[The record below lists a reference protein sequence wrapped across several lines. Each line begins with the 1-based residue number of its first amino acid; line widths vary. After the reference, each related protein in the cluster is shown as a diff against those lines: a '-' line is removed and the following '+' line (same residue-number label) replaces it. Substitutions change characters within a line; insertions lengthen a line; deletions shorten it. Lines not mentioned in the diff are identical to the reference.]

1 MGFFKEKINTG
12 PEKIKEVLTK
22 GVSEVAVRENLEKR
36 LASGEKLRVKLGIDP
51 TGPNIHIGRAV
62 VLWKL
67 KEFQD
72 LGHQIIFIV
81 GDYTAQ
87 IGDPSDKFAKRPFL
101 SEEEVVKNMKTYKEQ
116 LSRILDVSKVEWRKN
131 SQWLSKLKPIELDR
145 LADLFTVNQMLARRN
160 FKERWEK
167 NQEISLREFHYPLY
181 QGYDSVMVKADV
193 EIGGFDQLF
202 NLLAGRKI
210 QEYFDQPAQDILTTK
225 MLFGL
230 DGRKMATTWGNV
242 LNINEK
248 PGEMFGKI
256 MSIKDDLILDYFL
269 LAAWLPEEEVFKKE
283 ERLKAGENPRDLKL
297 ELAWEITKKYWS
309 REAADKARDNFIK
322 TFQQKAEPEDIKEI
336 KIEKG
341 TELAAFLL
349 AEGLV
354 ESKSDFRRL
363 VKAGAIEMAGQI
375 VKDFDFKISQPG
387 LVKVGK
393 RRFIR
398 VIV

>member
-1 MGFFKEKINTG
+1 MDPIEELLTRGVT
-12 PEKIKEVLTK
+12 EVIDK
-22 GVSEVAVRENLEKR
+22 DR
-36 LASGEKLRVKLGIDP
+36 LKARLLSGEKLRVKLGIDP

>member
-309 REAADKARDNFIK
+309 REASDKARDNFIK

>member
-1 MGFFKEKINTG
+1 
-12 PEKIKEVLTK
+12 
-22 GVSEVAVRENLEKR
+22 
-36 LASGEKLRVKLGIDP
+36 
-51 TGPNIHIGRAV
+51 
-62 VLWKL
+62 
-67 KEFQD
+67 
-72 LGHQIIFIV
+72 
-81 GDYTAQ
+81 
-87 IGDPSDKFAKRPFL
+87 
-101 SEEEVVKNMKTYKEQ
+101 
-116 LSRILDVSKVEWRKN
+116 
-131 SQWLSKLKPIELDR
+131 
-145 LADLFTVNQMLARRN
+145 
-160 FKERWEK
+160 
-167 NQEISLREFHYPLY
+167 
-181 QGYDSVMVKADV
+181 
-193 EIGGFDQLF
+193 
-202 NLLAGRKI
+202 
-210 QEYFDQPAQDILTTK
+210 
-225 MLFGL
+225 
-230 DGRKMATTWGNV
+230 MATTWGNV

-363 VKAGAIEMAGQI
+363 VEAGAIEMAGQI

>member
-297 ELAWEITKKYWS
+297 GLAWEITKKYWS

>member
-363 VKAGAIEMAGQI
+363 VEAGAIEMAGQI

>member
-22 GVSEVAVRENLEKR
+22 GVSEIAVRENLEKR

-363 VKAGAIEMAGQI
+363 VEAGAIEMAGQI

>member
-1 MGFFKEKINTG
+1 MGFLREKIDTR
-12 PEKIKEVLTK
+12 PEKVKEVLTR
-22 GVSEVAVRENLEKR
+22 GVSEIAVRENLEKK
-36 LASGEKLRVKLGIDP
+36 LASGKKLRIKLGIDP
-51 TGPNIHIGRAV
+51 TGPNIHIGRAA

-67 KEFQD
+67 KEFQE
-72 LGHQIIFIV
+72 LGHQIILII

-87 IGDPSDKFAKRPFL
+87 IGDPSDKFSKRPFL
-101 SEEEVVKNMKTYKEQ
+101 SEKEIAQNTKTYKVQ
-116 LSRILDVSKVEWRKN
+116 LAKILDVSKVEWRKN

-145 LADLFTVNQMLARRN
+145 LADLFTVSQMLARRN

-193 EIGGFDQLF
+193 EIGGGDQLF

-210 QEYFDQPAQDILTTK
+210 QEYFSQPSQDILTVK
-225 MLFGL
+225 MLAGL
-230 DGRKMATTWGNV
+230 DGRKMATSWGNV

-269 LAAWLPEEEVFKKE
+269 LAAWLSEEDVFKKE

-297 ELAWEITKKYWS
+297 ELAWELTRKYWGGK
-309 REAADKARDNFIK
+309 AADKARDNFIK

-336 KIEKG
+336 KVEKG
-341 TELAAFLL
+341 TRLADLL
-349 AEGLV
+349 LENGLV

-363 VKAGAIEMAGQI
+363 VKAGAIEIAGRI
-375 VKDFDFKISQPG
+375 VEDFDFQISEPG
-387 LVKVGK
+387 LIKVGK

-398 VIV
+398 VVL

>member
-256 MSIKDDLILDYFL
+256 MSIKDDLILDNY
-269 LAAWLPEEEVFKKE
+269 
-283 ERLKAGENPRDLKL
+283 
-297 ELAWEITKKYWS
+297 
-309 REAADKARDNFIK
+309 
-322 TFQQKAEPEDIKEI
+322 
-336 KIEKG
+336 
-341 TELAAFLL
+341 
-349 AEGLV
+349 
-354 ESKSDFRRL
+354 
-363 VKAGAIEMAGQI
+363 
-375 VKDFDFKISQPG
+375 SQSAMEF
-387 LVKVGK
+387 VQ
-393 RRFIR
+393 R
-398 VIV
+398 